1 MYIRSKDK
9 SADLMRVVF
18 LGPPGAGKGT
28 QASLLANSNRIPA
41 LSTGDILRAAIE
53 GQTSIGKIAKAY
65 VDSGGLVPDEV
76 VVGLVTERLSE
87 PDATAGFILDG
98 FPRTL
103 AQAASLDDILAEAD
117 ANIDLTIELTVDD
130 SLLLARIQRRA
141 EIDAASGRKVR
152 SDDNPESFAIRMNA
166 YRQATKPL
174 SEYYDNQGKLVRING
189 LASIEVV
196 AAEIHAAVSACH
208 KR

>member
-1 MYIRSKDK
+1 
-9 SADLMRVVF
+9 MRVVF

-28 QASLLANSNRIPA
+28 QASLLAKAKSIPA

-53 GQTSIGKIAKAY
+53 GRTSIGTIAKGY

-76 VVGLVTERLSE
+76 VVGVVKERLAY
-87 PDATAGFILDG
+87 PDASAGFILDG

-103 AQAASLDDILAEAD
+103 AQAASLDDILAD
-117 ANIDLTIELTVDD
+117 AGMRIDLTVELTVDD
-130 SLLLARIQRRA
+130 SQLLSRIQRRA

-152 SDDNPESFAIRMNA
+152 SDDNRESFEIRMNA

-174 SEYYDNQGKLVRING
+174 SEYYENQGKLVRING
-189 LASIEVV
+189 LASVEDIAADIGAAV
-196 AAEIHAAVSACH
+196 AACSW
-208 KR
+208 R